1 MPRQQ
6 SFLGQSAL
14 SKLLLCALLA
24 TTSACSLNINT
35 SENENLTESFQPA
48 ALTKADQVNLYV
60 YRPTTMTNGLY
71 STEISIDEEHIF
83 MVKLGQLKRL
93 KLPAGQ
99 HQITL
104 ETDSNIIG
112 QQNLDVSMEA
122 GKSYYFSIT
131 TSLKMESGASFKPYK
146 RQFDLQQVAQAT
158 AIEQITDCCYSGK
171 SAQKTPEP
179 NTSIK
184 ENTTIEND
192 DSTFSVDKTSNP
204 FSH

>member
-6 SFLGQSAL
+6 SFLGQSIL

-24 TTSACSLNINT
+24 TTTACSLNINT
-35 SENENLTESFQPA
+35 SNPNDITENFKPA
-48 ALTKADQVNLYV
+48 PITKANQANLYV

-71 STEISIDEEHIF
+71 STEISVDDEHVF

-93 KLPAGQ
+93 KVPAGQ

-112 QQNLDVSMEA
+112 QQRLDVSMKA
-122 GKSYYFSIT
+122 GKSYYFLIT
-131 TSLKMESGASFKPYK
+131 TSLKMESGANFKPYK

-158 AIEQITDCCYSGK
+158 AIKQITDCCYSGK
-171 SAQKTPEP
+171 SAQKTPEAEM
-179 NTSIK
+179 TIK
-184 ENTTIEND
+184 ENKPIEND
-192 DSTFSVDKTSNP
+192 YSTFSVDKTSNP